1 MFPVIDF
8 RNGRF
13 QGQTRNQLPHGVG
26 FFIDKNFLFC
36 LGEWVAGELSGN
48 AIVIFPSGRVFAGG
62 IHYRQLQGLCLY
74 ELAED
79 HVQLVVM
86 ARRENSE
93 REREKMAAVLP
104 LLKIILDIDNTR
116 REEASILS

>member
-8 RNGRF
+8 RNGRY

-36 LGEWVAGELSGN
+36 VAEWLAGEISGN
-48 AIVIFPSGRVFAGG
+48 AVILFPSGRVFAGT
-62 IHYRQLQGLCLY
+62 INYRQQNGLSLY

-79 HVQLVVM
+79 HVQLLVDG
-86 ARRENSE
+86 RKE
-93 REREKMAAVLP
+93 RER
-104 LLKIILDIDNTR
+104 DG
-116 REEASILS
+116 